1 MITVTSEPAS
11 FASEMLG
18 YFIFF
23 FIPLLIA
30 AWWTN
35 RRK

>member
-1 MITVTSEPAS
+1 MISVTAESAS

-18 YFIFF
+18 YVDFF
-23 FIPLLIA
+23 LIPLLVA

-35 RRK
+35 RR

>member
-1 MITVTSEPAS
+1 MISVTSAPPS

-18 YFIFF
+18 YVVFF
-23 FIPLLIA
+23 LIPLLVV

-35 RRK
+35 RG

>member
-1 MITVTSEPAS
+1 MISVTSESAS

-18 YFIFF
+18 YVVLFL
-23 FIPLLIA
+23 IPLLIA

-35 RRK
+35 RR

>member
-1 MITVTSEPAS
+1 MISVTSEPAS

-18 YFIFF
+18 YVVLFL
-23 FIPLLIA
+23 IPLLVA

-35 RRK
+35 RR

>member
-1 MITVTSEPAS
+1 MMSVTSEPVS

-18 YFIFF
+18 YAVFF
-23 FIPLLIA
+23 LIPLLVA

-35 RRK
+35 RR